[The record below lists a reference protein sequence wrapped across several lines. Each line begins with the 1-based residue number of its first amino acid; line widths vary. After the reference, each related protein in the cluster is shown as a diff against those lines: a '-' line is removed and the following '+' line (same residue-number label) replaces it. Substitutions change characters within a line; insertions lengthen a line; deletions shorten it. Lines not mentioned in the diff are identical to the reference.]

1 MKRAQVRSAGTNR
14 LITGFQVRISIA
26 LGTYNG
32 QRFLGEQLDS
42 LRRQTLLPCEV
53 VISDDGSS
61 DGTWEI
67 IERFRGEA
75 PFPVR
80 AQRNKENLGWQE
92 NFVRTALRCE
102 GQWVAFCDQDDV
114 WLPEKLERVA
124 ACIRQHPNVV
134 MVVHS
139 AALALENLELSGGK
153 LPDIRKFSVVE
164 RLHSQPL
171 ITQLGFATCFKRE
184 LLEEVPVELR
194 PCDPNIPE
202 RKQSHD
208 QLITLLANAT
218 GAVAY
223 LPEVLAIYRRHGTA
237 ATGQAG
243 TGLHE
248 RSLRARAR
256 GILDA
261 GSERY
266 DFQARIAHSNA
277 AFLRAVQSRQSGLK
291 SAVNLRQYESAVEFY
306 DSLGVWLE
314 RRSVLY
320 RTDQSARQRVRL
332 LASAVAAGVYRKIGE
347 GRGLGWKALAKDAA
361 ITALAPL
368 TNVSRRRARRAS
380 KS

>member
-1 MKRAQVRSAGTNR
+1 M
-14 LITGFQVRISIA
+14 RISIA

-32 QRFLGEQLDS
+32 QRFLSEQLDS

-61 DGTWEI
+61 DGTWEL
-67 IERFRGEA
+67 IERFRGQA

-80 AQRNKENLGWQE
+80 AQRNEENLGWQE

-114 WLPEKLERVA
+114 WLPEKLERIA
-124 ACIRQHPNVV
+124 ACIRRHPDVV

-139 AALALENLELSGGK
+139 AALASENLELSGGK
-153 LPDIRKFSVVE
+153 LPDIRKFRVVE
-164 RLHSQPL
+164 RLHNQPL

-184 LLEEVPVELR
+184 LLNEVPVELR

-248 RSLRARAR
+248 RSLRALAR
-256 GILDA
+256 GILNA

-266 DFQARIAHSNA
+266 DFQARIAHDNA
-277 AFLRAVQSRQSGLK
+277 DFLREVQARQSGAK
-291 SAVNLRQYESAVEFY
+291 AQQYEPAVEFY
-306 DSLGVWLE
+306 RSLGVWLE
-314 RRSVLY
+314 RRAALY
-320 RTDQSARQRVRL
+320 RIERSARQRVRL
-332 LASAVAAGVYRKIGE
+332 LARAVAAGVYRKIGE
-347 GRGLGWKALAKDAA
+347 GRGLGWKALAKDTA

-368 TNVSRRRARRAS
+368 THVSRRRARRVS
-380 KS
+380 KRA